1 MHAPDNKPLCVFR
14 VYDLPPPNQ
23 QCQTTGGK
31 DKTQQINENVTF
43 TIINEKK
50 QQELKKYK
58 QKVD

>member
-23 QCQTTGGK
+23 QCQTTGSK

-50 QQELKKYK
+50 TTGIKKVQTK
-58 QKVD
+58 S